1 MKFRVLLVSF
11 VTLTAVFFLFSKE
24 TRGEVKEVKIG
35 IGPAGVIGYMPT
47 YVARDLGYFKDLE
60 KEGLKVTLVNFK
72 GGPPA
77 GLALLGGDVE
87 FANIVLSHVIK
98 AKEQGKDLKFLLTF
112 FNSQVMAMIAQGS
125 LKDINSPKDLKGKK
139 IGITALGSATHMQ
152 ARHILR
158 HYGIDPN
165 DVFFVPV
172 GAGEVVGPWK
182 QKAIDALVHL
192 DPWISDFIEDGSG
205 KMLFDVRSVEK
216 TKELYGAEHISSGL
230 LARAD
235 YVAKN
240 PEVVQKIVHAYVK
253 ALRWLSTKSPEQV
266 EKVVSKDLNWKLP
279 YIKYNMPG
287 LSPNGLVV
295 KKGVETVIKY
305 LKEDKLLAADFNVP
319 VETLYE
325 NRFVEN
331 ALKGM

>member
-1 MKFRVLLVSF
+1 MKFKIIFTTIFSIAFLL
-11 VTLTAVFFLFSKE
+11 FFISE
-24 TRGEVKEVKIG
+24 SVAQVKEIKIG
-35 IGPAGVIGYMPT
+35 IGPPGVVGYMPT

-60 KEGLKVTLVNFK
+60 KEGLKVTFFNFK

-77 GLALLGGDVE
+77 GLALIGGDVE
-87 FANIVLSHVIK
+87 FANIVLTHVIK

-112 FNSQVMAMIAQGS
+112 FNSQVMGMIGQTS
-125 LKDINSPKDLKGKK
+125 LKELNSPKDLKGKK
-139 IGITALGSATHMQ
+139 IGITSLGSATHMQ

-158 HYGIDPN
+158 HYGVDPN
-165 DVFFVPV
+165 EVFFVPV

-216 TKELYGAEHISSGL
+216 TKELYGSEHISSGL

-235 YVAKN
+235 YVEKN
-240 PEVVQKIVHAYVK
+240 PEVAQKIVNAYVK
-253 ALRWLSTKSPEQV
+253 ALRWLATKSPEEV
-266 EKVVSKDLNWKLP
+266 ETAVSKDLNWKLP

-305 LKEDKLLAADFNVP
+305 LKEDKLLSPDFNVP
-319 VETLYE
+319 AEALYD
-325 NRFVEN
+325 NRFVEK
-331 ALKGM
+331 ALKSM